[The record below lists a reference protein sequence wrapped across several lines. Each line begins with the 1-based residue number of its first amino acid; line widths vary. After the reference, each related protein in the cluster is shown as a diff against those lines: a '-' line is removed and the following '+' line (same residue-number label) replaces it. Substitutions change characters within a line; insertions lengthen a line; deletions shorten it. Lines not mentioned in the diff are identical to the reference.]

1 MGDAARDQRTELPV
15 YRISVA
21 KYHAMRDAGIFDED
35 DQLELIEGVLVPKM
49 TKNPPHRLATGLLRE
64 ALERLAPEGC
74 YVDSQEPITTARSEP
89 EPDIVVVRGA
99 RRDYADRH
107 PGPQD
112 LLLVVEV
119 ADESLERDRGEKLR
133 AYASAGVVAYWI
145 VNLRERVVEAHGAPA
160 EGRYADRRVWKSG
173 EAVPVELDGS
183 LAGSI
188 PVDAILP

>member
-1 MGDAARDQRTELPV
+1 MGDAALHQRTELPV

-49 TKNPPHRLATGLLRE
+49 TKNPPHRLATKLLRD
-64 ALERLAPEGC
+64 ALEGILPEDC

-89 EPDIVVVRGA
+89 EPDVVIVRGSP
-99 RRDYADRH
+99 RDYADRH

-145 VNLRERVVEAHGAPA
+145 VNLRERVVEAHGAPSD
-160 EGRYADRRVWKSG
+160 GRYGARRIFRAG

-188 PVDAILP
+188 PLDAILP